1 MPSPRS
7 RRAAKLSSLSTGRVG
22 AEPDDAAPAL
32 AVLAGIDDTGV
43 LAGAGRE
50 PGGLDVERAD
60 ALAAAATRSTARRTP
75 AGERAQVGEVGG
87 LARQLARTRSRASP
101 RVQLSSPATSVAPR
115 RPFAIDSA

>member
-22 AEPDDAAPAL
+22 AESDDAAAL
-32 AVLAGIDDTGV
+32 AVLAGIDDWGEP
-43 LAGAGRE
+43 AGADRK

-60 ALAAAATRSTARRTP
+60 ALAAAATRSTVGVERLPASARRS
-75 AGERAQVGEVGG
+75 
-87 LARQLARTRSRASP
+87 ARWADSLVNLARTRSRASP